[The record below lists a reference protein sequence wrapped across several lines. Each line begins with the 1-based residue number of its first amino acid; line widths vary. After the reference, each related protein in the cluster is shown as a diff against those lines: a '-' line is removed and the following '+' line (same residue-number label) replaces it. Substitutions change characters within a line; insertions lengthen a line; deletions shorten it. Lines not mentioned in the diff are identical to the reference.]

1 MNDFPVDFRDQIASG
16 KSAQPIS
23 AAALM
28 QNFAWAKL
36 VADDSYLQDTTLAGF
51 PAKKLNLPPIPSG
64 SGTFVLGAE
73 GGSLSWIATEECP

>member
-28 QNFAWAKL
+28 QNYAWAKL

-64 SGTFVLGAE
+64 GTFVLGAE
-73 GGSLSWIATEECP
+73 GGKLTWIATEECP

>member
-1 MNDFPVDFRDQIASG
+1 MNDFPIDFRDQIASG

-28 QNFAWAKL
+28 QNYAWAKL

-51 PAKKLNLPPIPSG
+51 PAKKLNLPPIPSTG
-64 SGTFVLGAE
+64 IFVLGSVE
-73 GGSLSWIATEECP
+73 GSLQWIDTEECP

>member
-28 QNFAWAKL
+28 QNYAWAKL
-36 VADDSYLQDTTLAGF
+36 VADDSYLQDTTQAGF
-51 PAKKLNLPPIPSG
+51 PAKKLNLPPIPST
-64 SGTFVLGAE
+64 GTFVLGAE

>member
-28 QNFAWAKL
+28 QNYAWAKL

-51 PAKKLNLPPIPSG
+51 PAKKLNLPPIPST
-64 SGTFVLGAE
+64 GTFVLGSV